1 MIKLFKLIEEKG
13 KDPMNKNN
21 KSKLLPVLLSQII
34 ALTKWVENV
43 VLEVNDNLSSK
54 YPNILILFIK

>member
-1 MIKLFKLIEEKG
+1 
-13 KDPMNKNN
+13 MNKNN